1 MRSSGTSDV
10 LQMAVPR
17 LMGKSGLIR
26 SENSLNQH
34 LKLKHMELW
43 EQLKN
48 EVAKSENENSGKEDK
63 MEG

>member
-1 MRSSGTSDV
+1 MAAPRHMGTSS
-10 LQMAVPR
+10 MT
-17 LMGKSGLIR
+17 R

-43 EQLKN
+43 EQLKH
-48 EVAKSENENSGKEDK
+48 EVTKSDNENSGKEEK